1 MSETTSGS
9 TDKDPTTPG
18 AASGST
24 VTFRLSATT
33 DGRTQVE
40 LDHEGFEDSDEVVK
54 TCNTL
59 WGILMGH
66 LKAYAETST
75 RFPALR

>member
-33 DGRTQVE
+33 
-40 LDHEGFEDSDEVVK
+40 
-54 TCNTL
+54 CNTL